1 MNATAQTRLHT
12 TMATDP
18 RLQIFENLSTAVLA
32 FDIDLH
38 LVAINPAGEQLLQTG
53 QRGVAGKSIS
63 QLLPR
68 GKQLKKVL
76 ERTLDRTQSF
86 SARGVHLAIAP
97 GKVIVVDCF
106 ISPMYEGST
115 VTGLLVEMNQID
127 RLLRL
132 TRDESMISRH
142 EANRAVLKGLAHEIK
157 NPLGGLRGAAQLLQ
171 QELKGGELK
180 EYTRIIIHEAD
191 RLQKLVDRMMGPV
204 QPLKQEPVNIHEVF
218 QYVRKL
224 LLAENTVGLTLACD
238 YDPSLPDFIGDKEQM
253 IQAILNI
260 ARNSVQAMKGKGK
273 IIFRSRIARQFTIG
287 QKRHRLVLC
296 AEIEDNGPG
305 IAPEMLD
312 AIFYPLVTGRPEG
325 TGLGLA
331 IAQDIINKH
340 DGMVEAKSQPGQ
352 TVFTIYLPL
361 ESNDD

>member
-1 MNATAQTRLHT
+1 MNATAQTRLQT
-12 TMATDP
+12 TMVNDP
-18 RLQIFENLSTAVLA
+18 RLQIFDNLSTAVLA
-32 FDIDLH
+32 FDVDLH
-38 LVAINPAGEQLLQTG
+38 LIAINPAGEQLLQTG
-53 QRGVAGKSIS
+53 RRGVAGKSIS

-76 ERTLDRTQSF
+76 ARTLDRAQSF
-86 SARGVHLAIAP
+86 SARGVHLALAP
-97 GKVIVVDCF
+97 GKVVVVDCF
-106 ISPMYEGST
+106 ISPMYDGNT
-115 VTGLLVEMNQID
+115 ITGLLVEMNQID

-132 TRDESMISRH
+132 TRDQSMISRH

-157 NPLGGLRGAAQLLQ
+157 NPLGGLRGAAQLLN
-171 QELKGGELK
+171 QELKSSELK

-191 RLQKLVDRMMGPV
+191 RLSALVDRMMGPT
-204 QPLKQEPVNIHEVF
+204 QPLEQESVNIHEVF
-218 QYVRKL
+218 QHVRKL
-224 LLAENTVGLTLACD
+224 LLAENTVGLTIQPD
-238 YDPSLPDFIGDKEQM
+238 YDPSAPEFVGDKAQM
-253 IQAILNI
+253 IQAVLNI
-260 ARNSVQAMKGKGK
+260 ARNSVQAMNGKGK
-273 IIFRSRIARQFTIG
+273 IILRSRVSRQFTIG

-340 DGMVEAKSQPGQ
+340 GGLVEAKSQPGQ

-361 ESNDD
+361 ENGDD

>member
-18 RLQIFENLSTAVLA
+18 RLQIFDNLSTAVLA

-38 LVAINPAGEQLLQTG
+38 LIAINPAGEQLLQTG

-76 ERTLDRTQSF
+76 ERTLDRAQSF
-86 SARGVHLAIAP
+86 SARGVHLAIGP

-106 ISPMYEGST
+106 ISPMYDGST
-115 VTGLLVEMNQID
+115 ITGLLVEMNQID

-132 TRDESMISRH
+132 THDESMISRH

-204 QPLKQEPVNIHEVF
+204 QPLKQERVNIHEVF

-224 LLAENTVGLTLACD
+224 LIAENTAGLTMICD
-238 YDPSLPDFIGDKEQM
+238 YDPSIPEFIGDKEQM

-260 ARNSVQAMKGKGK
+260 ARNSVQAMNGKGK
-273 IIFRSRIARQFTIG
+273 IIFRSSIARQFTLN
-287 QKRHRLVLC
+287 QKRHRLVLR

-305 IAPEMLD
+305 IPPEMLD
-312 AIFYPLVTGRPEG
+312 AIFYPMVTGRPEG

-331 IAQDIINKH
+331 IAQDVINKH
-340 DGMVEAKSQPGQ
+340 GGLVEAKSQPGQ

-361 ESNDD
+361 ENNDD